1 MTIKELYGMA
11 RASHIEDYDI
21 EIQYR
26 DSGGCYEGTDYL
38 MKQDIIVNDVQ
49 KVVVL

>member
-1 MTIKELYGMA
+1 MTIKELYEIA
-11 RASHIEDYDI
+11 QAHHIEDYEI

-38 MKQDIIVNDVQ
+38 MKQDILINDVQ
-49 KVVVL
+49 RVVTL